1 MTSLI
6 ILGILI
12 LLVFF
17 TNKITCNFLL
27 NFFLFFKLV
36 HVYVI
41 KGMIKDNFKSLNPKI
56 FLVTFNSFYKKI
68 ISISFIVYVK
78 ISIFNVFFVVIP
90 SALLFNESLYCC
102 SSVLFLHYVN
112 YKMVSKS
119 LLEFFYRL

>member
-68 ISISFIVYVK
+68 ISISFLVYVK
-78 ISIFNVFFVVIP
+78 ILIFNVFF
-90 SALLFNESLYCC
+90 LW
-102 SSVLFLHYVN
+102 
-112 YKMVSKS
+112 
-119 LLEFFYRL
+119 